1 MLITPRGPEYWQLF
15 DGFAHT
21 AFRVEVHQD
30 YQDEAVAAFLA
41 GEPKPPMPGKERWTA
56 RVRAACA
63 AGKTMS
69 RVHFVPG
76 DRRLTDYMRYELM
89 WSYPPNVEA
98 GEDIRIASLDDMPDD
113 MPVRDFALF
122 DSRHLL
128 WYDYDENRAMIACEL
143 EEDPALIVLANH
155 WRDAAMHAGIA
166 LQDYLNLAA

>member
-1 MLITPRGPEYWQLF
+1 
-15 DGFAHT
+15 
-21 AFRVEVHQD
+21 
-30 YQDEAVAAFLA
+30 
-41 GEPKPPMPGKERWTA
+41 
-56 RVRAACA
+56 
-63 AGKTMS
+63 
-69 RVHFVPG
+69 
-76 DRRLTDYMRYELM
+76 DYMRYELM

-166 LQDYLNLAA
+166 LQDYLDLAA